1 MSHNGRLHSTPD
13 SLFLSPTPFPHPP
26 AGASGHPG
34 APAGG
39 GTAAAGPEAV
49 PPDGRSRVR
58 PPAGPGSRRRHEVP
72 THLDVQDRLFLGLSP
87 RQVTYLLLG
96 LVGGLGLW
104 SQWPQLPDV
113 VRLGLALSSVA
124 AGAALALVRWGG
136 HGLEGWAA
144 AGLRYAARTRRA
156 VWRRGGAPLPPSAPA
171 ATATTGRPLRRAHG
185 PHGVP
190 PAGAGAA
197 SAQSAFVGVEDI
209 AGETLHLSGGRTRAV
224 LEIAGVDVAL
234 RRADEQEALVTA
246 FAACLNGLTFPIQV
260 LVRVQPVDLEPYL
273 GQLERHAGRLP
284 HRLAVLAHDHTT
296 FLRRLAGRRALLE
309 RRCYVVVP
317 ADDAPAERERPAAPA
332 WRRFWP
338 GPFGPA
344 SGREGAG
351 PNAYAEAVAAGI
363 AARRLAARCAEVSR
377 GLARA
382 GLAARR
388 MGTEDLARLLYA
400 AWCPDLAGAQRLR
413 QRVADG
419 TVPVVGAP
427 RPASGPAAPGR
438 AAGPDA
444 GSDPSATHDP
454 GGPQSAAGAAGQ
466 GGDEDPARARWRFER
481 GARCVADLIAP
492 AAVEIARDHV
502 RIDRHYLRT
511 LAITGYPRT
520 VSPGWLAPLLY
531 AAEPL
536 EISLHVQPLPS
547 GEMVK
552 ALSHRLVQL
561 HSSRLLD
568 ARGGRLA
575 DPEREVAYDDVERLR
590 DALQRGEE
598 RVFATSLYLLLRAPS
613 AERLDELTR
622 RTEAVLD
629 GMLAHSRVPL
639 LQQEGGLR
647 AALPLGEDGLLLYRN
662 LDTSSLATTFPFS
675 ANAPVMERGV
685 FYGVARHGH
694 APVVVDPFDASLENA
709 NTAVIAT
716 SGAGKSY
723 SAKLLALR
731 QHLLGVDVLVVDPE
745 DEYRRL
751 CAAVGGQYV
760 RLSATARERLN
771 PFDLPQ
777 PPGPPAAP
785 GAAGRPDEPNEP
797 GEPGEPNEPGEDV
810 LAEQV
815 LALVA
820 LVEMLVATP
829 ETPLTAQERTALDE
843 ALYATY
849 DRAGISADRST
860 HGRPAPLLRDLYAVL
875 KDAGPRDTVAA
886 GLAGRL
892 HRYVHGSL
900 AGLFAGPTNVAL
912 DRPFVVFSIQR
923 LEPELR
929 PLAIHL
935 ITAFVWGQVRRARRP
950 RLLVVDEAWSVLQY
964 REGGAFLAGLA
975 RRARKYYLGLVTI
988 SQSVT
993 DFLATASGR
1002 AVLAN
1007 AALKLLMKQDGGSV
1021 DQLVALFDLTAEE
1034 RQLLLAAG
1042 KGEAL
1047 LLAGG
1052 ARVPLQVEASPAE
1065 HRLVTTAP
1073 AEVAALD
1080 ALDAR
1085 DAPDA
1090 RQP

>member
-1 MSHNGRLHSTPD
+1 M
-13 SLFLSPTPFPHPP
+13 
-26 AGASGHPG
+26 
-34 APAGG
+34 
-39 GTAAAGPEAV
+39 
-49 PPDGRSRVR
+49 
-58 PPAGPGSRRRHEVP
+58 
-72 THLDVQDRLFLGLSP
+72 
-87 RQVTYLLLG
+87 
-96 LVGGLGLW
+96 
-104 SQWPQLPDV
+104 
-113 VRLGLALSSVA
+113 
-124 AGAALALVRWGG
+124 
-136 HGLEGWAA
+136 
-144 AGLRYAARTRRA
+144 
-156 VWRRGGAPLPPSAPA
+156 
-171 ATATTGRPLRRAHG
+171 
-185 PHGVP
+185 
-190 PAGAGAA
+190 
-197 SAQSAFVGVEDI
+197 EDI
-209 AGETLHLSGGRTRAV
+209 AAETLHLSGGRTRAV
-224 LEIAGVDVAL
+224 LEVAGVDFAL
-234 RRADEQEALVTA
+234 RRADEQEALVAA
-246 FAACLNGLTFPIQV
+246 FAACLNGLTFPVQL

-273 GQLERHAGRLP
+273 GQLERRAGGLP
-284 HRLAVLAHDHTT
+284 HRLAVLAHDHGT
-296 FLRRLAGRRALLE
+296 FLRRLGARRALLE

-317 ADDAPAERERPAAPA
+317 ADDAPAGRERPAAPG

-338 GPFGPA
+338 GWWPGRGGPPP
-344 SGREGAG
+344 GGGAG
-351 PNAYAEAVAAGI
+351 RSAHAEAVAAEA

-382 GLAARR
+382 GLAAHRL
-388 MGTEDLARLLYA
+388 GTDDLVRLLYA
-400 AWCPDLAGAQRLR
+400 SWCPDLARVQRLR

-419 TVPVVGAP
+419 TVPVVGAA
-427 RPASGPAAPGR
+427 RPAAARAPAA
-438 AAGPDA
+438 AAA
-444 GSDPSATHDP
+444 RS
-454 GGPQSAAGAAGQ
+454 
-466 GGDEDPARARWRFER
+466 GDEDAARARWRFER
-481 GARCVADLIAP
+481 GARRVADLIAP
-492 AAVEIARDHV
+492 GAVEIAPDHV

-511 LAITGYPRT
+511 LAVTGYPRT
-520 VSPGWLAPLLY
+520 VSPGWLTPLLY

-629 GMLAHSRVPL
+629 GMLAHSRVPV

-647 AALPLGEDGLLLYRN
+647 AALPLGEDGLLVYRN

-675 ANAPVMERGV
+675 ANAPLMERGV

-694 APVVVDPFDASLENA
+694 APVVVDPFDAGLENA

-751 CAAVGGQYV
+751 CAAVGGQHV

-771 PFDLPQ
+771 PFDLPR

-785 GAAGRPDEPNEP
+785 DEPAAP
-797 GEPGEPNEPGEDV
+797 GGPAAPGEDV

-815 LALVA
+815 LALIA

-829 ETPLTAQERTALDE
+829 EAPLTAGERTALDG

-875 KDAGPRDTVAA
+875 QDAGRQDAVAA

-935 ITAFVWGQVRRARRP
+935 ITTFVWGQVRRARRP

-988 SQSVT
+988 SQSAT
-993 DFLATASGR
+993 DFLATAAGR

-1021 DQLVALFDLTAEE
+1021 DQLVALFDLTAGE

-1052 ARVPLQVEASPAE
+1052 ARVPLQVEASAAE

-1080 ALDAR
+1080 APDAR
-1085 DAPDA
+1085 AAPDA
-1090 RQP
+1090 GRP